1 MHSNLTAAD
10 VAKYWGCKVKCSSCQ
25 QPELEYYFGYLT
37 MQYMTLCA
45 ATNPVISF
53 VTSISDCHLLLKP
66 LSEISEYDAVEV
78 AKIGGWDYS
87 NDKHSEAWF
96 DKEGLVSH
104 LLYDVFMVDT
114 FVYDHPNPMVIKDLV
129 DYLRKKGYDMDGFL
143 TTNKAKHG

>member
-66 LSEISEYDAVEV
+66 LSEISEDDAVEV
-78 AKIGGWDYS
+78 AKIANIGKYEAKEFIGCGKDNLKTIGYYIVGEFINSTYS
-87 NDKHSEAWF
+87 ELRMNT
-96 DKEGLVSH
+96 
-104 LLYDVFMVDT
+104 DT
-114 FVYDHPNPMVIKDLV
+114 YIAII
-129 DYLRKKGYDMDGFL
+129 DYLR
-143 TTNKAKHG
+143 